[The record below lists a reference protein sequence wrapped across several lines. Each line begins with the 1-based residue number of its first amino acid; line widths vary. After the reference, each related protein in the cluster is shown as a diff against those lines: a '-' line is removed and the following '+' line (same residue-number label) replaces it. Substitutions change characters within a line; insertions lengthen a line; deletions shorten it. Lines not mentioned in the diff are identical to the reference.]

1 MNSREKFIAFLT
13 ILTKETRRIMRI
25 WVQTI
30 FPPAITMSLY
40 FLIFG
45 TLIGRRIGEMGGFDY
60 MEFIVPGLIMMSVI
74 TNSYA
79 NVVSSFFSAKY
90 QNSLEEMLVSP
101 LPNYIILLGYIAGG
115 VIRGMVVGVAVV
127 TVSLFFHKL
136 RIDNIWVVISIAFLT
151 ATLFSLAGFINAI
164 FAQKFDHI
172 SIVPTFVLTPL
183 TYLGGIFYST
193 QLLGPFWQ
201 KVTMANPIFYMV
213 NGFRKGMLGES
224 DIPLWVSY
232 SIIIG
237 FVLVLFSISLH
248 LLNKG
253 TGIRS

>member
-1 MNSREKFIAFLT
+1 MNSSEKLIAFLT
-13 ILTKETRRIMRI
+13 ILTKEIRRILRI

-60 MEFIVPGLIMMSVI
+60 MDFIVPGLIMMAII

-101 LPNYIILLGYIAGG
+101 LPNYIILLGYIGG
-115 VIRGMVVGVAVV
+115 GIARGFLVGISVVV
-127 TVSLFFHKL
+127 VSLFFSKL
-136 RIDNIWVVISIAFLT
+136 HIDNIFIVISIAFLT

-164 FAQKFDHI
+164 FAQNFDHI

-193 QLLGPFWQ
+193 KLLGPVWQ
-201 KVTMANPIFYMV
+201 NITLANPIFYMV
-213 NGFRKGMLGES
+213 NGFRKGMLGSS
-224 DIPLWVSY
+224 DISLWVSY
-232 SIIIG
+232 AIIIG
-237 FVLVLFSISLH
+237 FIVVFFSIALY

-253 TGIRS
+253 TGIRN